1 MKSVS
6 PRLFLV
12 VAGLTGA
19 LAVALGAVSAHLAEP
34 AMAERLATAVRYLMW
49 HALALLAVAWLCN
62 RPSRRWAVIAG
73 MLFITGQVLFCGSLI
88 LSSLTA
94 LEGAAIVAPAG
105 GMAFIAGWLCLAV
118 AGWRMRQ

>member
-1 MKSVS
+1 M
-6 PRLFLV
+6 

-34 AMAERLATAVRYLMW
+34 VMAERLATAVRYLMW

-62 RPSRRWAVIAG
+62 GSSRPWAVFAG
-73 MLFITGQVLFCGSLI
+73 LLFITGQILFCGSLI
-88 LSSLTA
+88 LSSLV
-94 LEGAAIVAPAG
+94 LPEGIAVLAPIG

-118 AGWRMRQ
+118 AGWKRQK